1 MEIKSP
7 KCVVLIS
14 LLLPPSGDQQKLQG
28 FHQQRWQ
35 PEMWSVILTSTA
47 CSDHQPDRWER
58 LLDVIFPIVILNS
71 EQDVDFSVVILSEYV
86 SLYQS
91 INWTDWKDLN
101 RKKMRSEG
109 DNWSKAILSGENI
122 WDCLDTNKIN
132 RMHLV
137 QWKPVGD
144 VLHRVSLPSHP
155 LASGVSR

>member
-1 MEIKSP
+1 M
-7 KCVVLIS
+7 
-14 LLLPPSGDQQKLQG
+14 
-28 FHQQRWQ
+28 
-35 PEMWSVILTSTA
+35 
-47 CSDHQPDRWER
+47 
-58 LLDVIFPIVILNS
+58 FPIVIEEANWTM
-71 EQDVDFSVVILSEYV
+71 DFAVVILSEYV
-86 SLYQS
+86 FLYQS

-109 DNWSKAILSGENI
+109 DNWSKSILSGENI